1 MSAQPPKQQALK
13 ILLVGSFGE
22 LQLAISCNPP
32 ALSAPSPVSEC
43 NDCIPGVGKT
53 NELRVLLNKKGF
65 DECTPPALNPEFAS
79 LR

>member
-1 MSAQPPKQQALK
+1 MSAQPPKQQTLK

-32 ALSAPSPVSEC
+32 VSSAPNLVSEC

-53 NELRVLLNKKGF
+53 NVLRVLLNKKGF